1 MQNAIFRTFFLFI
14 MVHCYFFTHAI
25 IDGEDVPL
33 INTQLTPIPPAL
45 LFSIKMKNLKLK
57 SIYDLAWIKKLPS
70 IVILLPQPTTICL
83 ASAKGTLRKLFN
95 PPKLHP
101 TPSPINKIWCNYL
114 IKKKFKTQKNCPAY
128 FFCSWWKT

>member
-1 MQNAIFRTFFLFI
+1 

-70 IVILLPQPTTICL
+70 IVMLLPQSTTICL

-101 TPSPINKIWCNYL
+101 TPAP
-114 IKKKFKTQKNCPAY
+114 
-128 FFCSWWKT
+128 